1 MSVAQDIQNQI
12 DGVKAQ
18 LFNKELTSAEAVEF
32 LNELKDVQAALGTAD
47 AEIAVRLITEA
58 IQVLG
63 SV

>member
-1 MSVAQDIQNQI
+1 MSVEQDIQNQI

-18 LFNKELTSAEAVEF
+18 LANNELTSAEAVEF

>member
-1 MSVAQDIQNQI
+1 MSVEQDIQNQI